1 MARLKPDKK
10 DLDFFSKK
18 ITEIIDTDGRDIK
31 VIVEEWGVSYEAV
44 RLWMKGTRL
53 PDGGQL
59 LNLKRKLKCSIDSL
73 LTGENKEFDES
84 TAGQSEELKNLCLDL
99 KEILETAD
107 EVSIAALKMNMA
119 MIKGAV
125 KDRLEAKK
133 DKQEKIQLE
142 KRVKV
147 LEKKVKEHDK
157 QKPHGCAE
165 APGDY
170 LPTAEKET

>member
-1 MARLKPDKK
+1 MESDVKGWAKK
-10 DLDFFSKK
+10 L
-18 ITEIIDTDGRDIK
+18 
-31 VIVEEWGVSYEAV
+31 GVSESV
-44 RLWMKGTRL
+44 IRDRWFKGSYPGVDKIIKL
-53 PDGGQL
+53 ADDYDID
-59 LNLKRKLKCSIDSL
+59 LNVFLV
-73 LTGENKEFDES
+73 GKEKNA
-84 TAGQSEELKNLCLDL
+84 TAQSEELKNLCLDL